1 MLISLD
7 ELRLGRMPGVEA
19 EVGGYLVQA
28 AIVCLE
34 ESNHASGVALA
45 VDGDLQADPEVYW
58 DPLPNPE
65 QVRHS
70 WDPDDATEQGA
81 CALAVLLIDKFT
93 DYTIVER
100 AAKRLGSRRGSGFD
114 YWLDHKDSL
123 QSQPSDLQLFGARL
137 EVSGVRKGSRADVV
151 ARSKQKVNQTK
162 QSDFLNIP
170 AYVVVVEFSAPQ
182 STVIR
187 RSGDE

>member
-1 MLISLD
+1 
-7 ELRLGRMPGVEA
+7 MPGVEI

-28 AIVCLE
+28 AIICLE
-34 ESNHASGVALA
+34 ESNHASGVTLA
-45 VDGDLQADPEVYW
+45 VDGDLHAEPEVCW
-58 DPLPNPE
+58 DPLPNAA
-65 QVRHS
+65 QSRHS

-100 AAKRLGSRRGSGFD
+100 AAKRLGPRRGSGFD
-114 YWLDHKDSL
+114 YWLDKKDSF
-123 QSQPSDLQLFGARL
+123 QSQPTDLQLFSARL
-137 EVSGVRKGSRADVV
+137 EVSGIRKGSHADIV

-162 QSDFLNIP
+162 QSDFLSIP
-170 AYVVVVEFSAPQ
+170 AYVVIVEFGSPQ